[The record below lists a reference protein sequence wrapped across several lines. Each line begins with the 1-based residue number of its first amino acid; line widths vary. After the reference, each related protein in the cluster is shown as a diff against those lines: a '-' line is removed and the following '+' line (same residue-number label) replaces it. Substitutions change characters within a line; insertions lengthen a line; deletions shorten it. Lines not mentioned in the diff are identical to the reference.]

1 MIPCAATIAM
11 SRGPVWLVAVAL
23 AFASAAT
30 AGRANGQTV
39 GPNLLFMMAD
49 QMRFDRCVTSTK
61 RCHIHVN
68 SKCSL
73 INSEDRRPS
82 VQRQWHHACMVSSR

>member
-1 MIPCAATIAM
+1 M
-11 SRGPVWLVAVAL
+11 SRGVWLVAVAL

-49 QMRFDRCVTSTK
+49 QMRFDRCDQYGAVPSS
-61 RCHIHVN
+61 RHIHVN
-68 SKCSL
+68 FKML
-73 INSEDRRPS
+73 M
-82 VQRQWHHACMVSSR
+82 Q